1 MASTFPGDL
10 LVVLIGNMLAEEAL
24 PTCQTLLNTF
34 LKHVMMT
41 PLAQQIPP
49 GRAGAEA
56 GYQKKIIMGT
66 CFASIFI

>member
-10 LVVLIGNMLAEEAL
+10 LVVLIGNMLTEEAL

-34 LKHVMMT
+34 LKHVMT